1 MDIYFYNIISNKDIN
16 VRVYIYKNKQHD
28 VNMLFSKINK
38 YSNIKNINNYKQTKL
53 SIKLEILSNDLDD
66 LFFNLDKEKVL

>member
-16 VRVYIYKNKQHD
+16 VRSYIYKNKQHD
-28 VNMLFSKINK
+28 LNIIFSKIKNFN
-38 YSNIKNINNYKQTKL
+38 NIKNINNYKQTIL

>member
-16 VRVYIYKNKQHD
+16 VRVYIYKNKQHN

-38 YSNIKNINNYKQTKL
+38 YNNIKNTNNYKQTKL